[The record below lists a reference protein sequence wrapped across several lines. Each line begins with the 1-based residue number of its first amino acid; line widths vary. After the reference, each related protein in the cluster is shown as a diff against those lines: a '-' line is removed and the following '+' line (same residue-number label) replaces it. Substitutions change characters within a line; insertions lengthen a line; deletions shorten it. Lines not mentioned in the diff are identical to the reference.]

1 MRQTRGIVPAGMP
14 GFAADACDELCD
26 HSPRRARAIVSRLN
40 RNERKLG
47 LQYTRGQPH
56 KRVALNVSAD
66 LENAGFRVRARSLGF
81 SRYLRRLKAGD
92 QEMYRLGCIAEYP
105 VADVFLSSLFES
117 DAPDNH
123 SGLESRTID
132 ALLRKAH
139 RIKDEAKRVRA
150 YRKAE
155 KLILEAVPLAPIG
168 SFVTRWAAQDQVE
181 GIVFDVLGGFDAG
194 PISLSE

>member
-1 MRQTRGIVPAGMP
+1 MP
-14 GFAADACDELCD
+14 GFATNVCDKLCD
-26 HSPRRARAIVSRLN
+26 HSPRRARAIVSKLKVKQ
-40 RNERKLG
+40 RKLE

-56 KRVALNVSAD
+56 KRVARAVAAD
-66 LENAGFRVRARSLGF
+66 LERVGFKVRVVSFGF
-81 SRYLRRLKAGD
+81 TQYLRRLKASD
-92 QEMYRLGCIAEYP
+92 HEMYRLGWIAEYP